1 MGELWRRLWYLLHR
15 RQMQRELQDEMAF
28 HREMLERSGAPRKH
42 FGNETLLQE
51 QAHESWGWTWIERLG
66 QDLRYGMRTLM
77 RSPAF
82 SIAAVLVLAVG
93 IGVNVAAFGL
103 FNMFVL
109 KPLPVRDPDTLVRL
123 QRSAPGTFS
132 SSIAY
137 PSIEFY
143 RDHAKTLHAVMA
155 STDRDVILE
164 RENVPARARFVTANL
179 FHELGAETGLGR
191 VFDPALDD
199 RKDAPPVVVLSHT
212 FWEQHF
218 DSNPSVVGRVVHL
231 NHKPA
236 TVVGVAP
243 RNFSGLGLP
252 HEPAFW
258 VPLTQ
263 QAYFVEGSTVLTDTS
278 LGGMVDMWA
287 RLEKG
292 VSPKMAEQELL
303 ALTNELRRQSPTSVW
318 DNERLISRPG
328 GYLQAV
334 LKEDVPMLMLV
345 ATLVLLILTV
355 ACSNLGGLMLARGVT
370 RSHEISIRFSLGAS
384 RQRIVRQLLTESLL
398 LAAMAATAGVGMGY
412 LCLRI
417 FLSRVNAPPWLNPAP
432 DWRIVLFAGTVG
444 LLAAVVFGLAP
455 ALQLTNKRR
464 SGTRSRQLLITAQIA
479 ASCVLL
485 IVAGLLV
492 RALHFAVSSDAGY
505 DHEHILVVD
514 PDLAAHGYSAV
525 MARGYLDTAQARL
538 GQLPG
543 VISVGLTSMAPL
555 GHKNVT
561 SLGGYPFG
569 IFVSRVE
576 PGFFSTMG
584 IARLSGRDV
593 QRGDTNEIVVS
604 ESLARHMWPGQV
616 PLGKQFLLDPSNA
629 LSEKFTVVGV
639 VANARTMSMHDPDAT
654 ELYQMSDE
662 ASLPHMVLLVRTQGK
677 PDDLATAVRTV
688 TSGIDTGLFPTVHR
702 LSESFQE
709 EVGTVEKGAMIAS
722 LMGASA
728 VLLAAVGLLGLV
740 AYAVSQKTQEIA
752 IRLALGAKKTHVI
765 TAMLRQFVGP
775 VAVGLVGGAALAA
788 AASQLLRRILY
799 GVSGLDPTAYLG
811 AIGLL
816 TVIIAFAAWIP
827 ARKALGIDAMR
838 VLRHE

>member
-1 MGELWRRLWYLLHR
+1 
-15 RQMQRELQDEMAF
+15 
-28 HREMLERSGAPRKH
+28 
-42 FGNETLLQE
+42 
-51 QAHESWGWTWIERLG
+51 
-66 QDLRYGMRTLM
+66 
-77 RSPAF
+77 
-82 SIAAVLVLAVG
+82 
-93 IGVNVAAFGL
+93 
-103 FNMFVL
+103 
-109 KPLPVRDPDTLVRL
+109 LVRL

-132 SSIAY
+132 SSVAY

-164 RENVPARARFVTANL
+164 QENIPARTRFVTSNL

-191 VFDPALDD
+191 VLDPGLDD
-199 RKDAPPVVVLSHT
+199 RKDAPPVVMLSHT
-212 FWEQHF
+212 FWEQHY
-218 DSNPSVVGRVVHL
+218 DSSPAVVGHVVHL

-236 TVVGVAP
+236 TVIGVAP

-258 VPLTQ
+258 APLSQ
-263 QAYFVEGSTVLTDTS
+263 QPYFVEGSTVLTDTS
-278 LGGMVDMWA
+278 LDGMVDMWA
-287 RLEKG
+287 RLERG
-292 VSPKMAEQELL
+292 VSPKAAEQELL
-303 ALTNELRRQSPTSVW
+303 ALTDELRRQSPKSVW
-318 DNERLISRPG
+318 DNERLVSEPG

-334 LKEDVPMLMLV
+334 RKDDVPMLTLV

-370 RSHEISIRFSLGAS
+370 RSHEISIRFALGAS

-412 LCLRI
+412 LCLRV

-432 DWRIVLFAGTVG
+432 DWRVVLFAGAVG
-444 LLAAVVFGLAP
+444 LIAAVVFGLAP
-455 ALQLTNKRR
+455 ALQLTAKRR
-464 SGTRSRQLLITAQIA
+464 SGTRSRQILITAQIA

-514 PDLAAHGYSAV
+514 PDLAAHGYSATS
-525 MARGYLDTAQARL
+525 ARSYLNTAQVRL
-538 GQLPG
+538 RQLPG
-543 VISVGLTSMAPL
+543 VTSVALTSMAPL

-569 IFVSRVE
+569 VFVSHVE

-584 IARLSGRDV
+584 IARLNGRDF
-593 QRGDTNEIVVS
+593 QRGDTNEVVVS
-604 ESLARHMWPGQV
+604 ESLARRVWPGEP
-616 PLGKQFLLDPSNA
+616 PLGKQFPLDPSNA
-629 LSEKFTVVGV
+629 LSENFTVVGV
-639 VANARTMSMHDPDAT
+639 VANARMMSMHDPDAT
-654 ELYQMSDE
+654 ELYQMSDDG
-662 ASLPHMVLLVRTQGK
+662 SLPHMVLLIRTQGK
-677 PDDLATAVRTV
+677 PEGLAAAVRTV
-688 TSGIDTGLFPTVHR
+688 TSSINTGLFPTVHR
-702 LSESFQE
+702 LSESFQD

-740 AYAVSQKTQEIA
+740 AYAVSQKTREIA

-765 TAMLRQFVGP
+765 KAMLLQFVGP
-775 VAVGLVGGAALAA
+775 VAIGLIGGAGLAA

-799 GVSGLDPTAYLG
+799 GVSGLDPAAYLG

-816 TVIIAFAAWIP
+816 TVIISFAAWMP
-827 ARKALGIDAMR
+827 ARKALEVDAMR